1 MLRGPCGPLA
11 LAAEQLACS
20 RRMWE
25 NIPGVRV
32 RRPGRCPAQGW
43 HRGNPRHVVLYII
56 ILLEEA
62 TIEEL
67 QALVQIPDLLLITC
81 HVLDLLAV
89 TRFPKL

>member
-1 MLRGPCGPLA
+1 M
-11 LAAEQLACS
+11 
-20 RRMWE
+20 
-25 NIPGVRV
+25 
-32 RRPGRCPAQGW
+32 
-43 HRGNPRHVVLYII
+43 VLYII